1 MDPSLVPAKVI
12 GGMLAL
18 PVRAELTPSGQWHLA
33 IPRPFIADISL
44 DACGC
49 AFRPGLHFDRGVI
62 GKNGLVRYT
71 DDGALDSASQ
81 GELEYGQK
89 CERPG
94 GTSSF

>member
-33 IPRPFIADISL
+33 IPRPFIADISP

-49 AFRPGLHFDRGVI
+49 AFLPGLHLDRRVVS
-62 GKNGLVRYT
+62 KNGLPT
-71 DDGALDSASQ
+71 ANIPPDCI
-81 GELEYGQK
+81 GQ
-89 CERPG
+89 R
-94 GTSSF
+94 FQ